1 MAERTSM
8 SGHPIAS
15 RPEDFW
21 ALARRIARCGTQGV
35 ARIEFLHETS
45 DALREFTGCDC
56 VDFWVT
62 DEEQDYHWHRSFE
75 PPEPAS
81 FEPVGAKD
89 VTRNGRGAACDFRL
103 TQAIRTLMTRIAD
116 GGTEGGAT
124 RTAFCSCD
132 RSSREQIEAA
142 RDELIGRT
150 LELSRWPSILLL
162 ALEIEAPFAGLVV
175 LKSRREAQ
183 FRVSDLFSFEQVAA
197 GIGRAIANRRAQ
209 FRLRERIKELTCLHG
224 LAQLVQQHDR
234 SIEAALRAAVD
245 VIPAAMQF
253 PEIAAARI
261 VVDGRAYETV
271 EFDEVRHRLSATIV
285 VKSKDRGRVE
295 VVYLSDHP
303 EFVAGAYLAEESKL
317 IESIAR
323 DIALLVERFD
333 SLAAG
338 SALAEQ
344 LRHADRLATI
354 GQLAAGVAHELNEPL
369 GNILGFAQLLQ
380 RSSDLPEPAR
390 RDVEQI
396 VKASMH
402 GREVVRKLLV
412 FARQT
417 QAQRIDLDLNNLIRE
432 SLYFL
437 EARCRRGAIDMRLD
451 LAPESSIVS
460 ADPSQMTQV
469 LVNLAVNAIQAMPSG
484 GQLTVRTANEGDTVV
499 LSVEDTG
506 FGMDEATKQRLFT
519 PFFTTK
525 DVGEGTGL
533 GLSVVLGIVSAHGG
547 TIHVESAPGR
557 GAMFKVVLP
566 RTTNGSVQPAPA
578 GAV

>member
-1 MAERTSM
+1 MAESTAT
-8 SGHPIAS
+8 SGHPIGS

-45 DALREFTGCDC
+45 DALREFTRCDR

-75 PPEPAS
+75 SAEPAN
-81 FEPVGAKD
+81 FEPVGTKH
-89 VTRNGRGAACDFRL
+89 VTKTGPGVACDIRL
-103 TQAIRTLMTRIAD
+103 SHAIRTLMTRIC
-116 GGTEGGAT
+116 EGGADGVAT
-124 RTAFCSCD
+124 RSAFCSHD
-132 RSSREQIEAA
+132 HSSRERLEAA
-142 RDELIGRT
+142 RDDLIGRT
-150 LELSRWPSILLL
+150 LESPLWPSILLL

-175 LKSRREAQ
+175 LKSRRESQ

-197 GIGRAIANRRAQ
+197 GIGRAIVNRRAQ
-209 FRLRERIKELTCLHG
+209 FRLRERVKELTCLHG
-224 LAQLVQQHDR
+224 LAQLVQQHDQ
-234 SIEAALRAAVD
+234 SLEAALRAAVD
-245 VIPAAMQF
+245 VLPAAMQF

-261 VVDGRAYETV
+261 VVDGREYATV
-271 EFDEVRHRLSATIV
+271 AFDAVRHRLSVPIV

-303 EFVAGAYLAEESKL
+303 EFVAGAYLAEERKL

-323 DIALLVERFD
+323 DIAVLVERFD

-338 SALAEQ
+338 AALAEQ

-380 RSSDLPEPAR
+380 KSSGLTETIR
-390 RDVEQI
+390 RDVDQI

-417 QAQRIDLDLNNLIRE
+417 QTQRVDIDLNGLIRE

-437 EARCRRGAIDMRLD
+437 EARCRRGAIDLRLD
-451 LAPESSIVS
+451 LAPGSSIVS

-469 LVNLAVNAIQAMPSG
+469 LVNLAVNAVQAMPSG
-484 GQLTVRTANEGDTVV
+484 GQLTVRTANEADTVV

-506 FGMDEATKQRLFT
+506 VGMNEATKQRLFT

-547 TIHVESAPGR
+547 TIHVESAAGR
-557 GAMFKVVLP
+557 GAIFKIVLP
-566 RTTNGSVQPAPA
+566 RTANGSAPPAPV
-578 GAV
+578 GMV